1 MTAVTQPLQTPAQ
14 MQDTARQLRRDS
26 LKMIYD
32 AGSGHPGGSLSEID
46 ILVALY
52 FGLLRYDPADPRWP
66 ERDRFILSKG
76 HASPGFYATLAR
88 AGYFDPAE
96 LSSYRRTDGLLQ
108 GHAHPMT
115 PGVEMN
121 SGSLGMGLS
130 FALGHALAA
139 RLDGRR
145 YRVFAL
151 LGDGECQE
159 GEVWEAA
166 MSAAHHNAGNLTAII
181 DRNRIQNDRFTDEV
195 MTLEPLADRWRDF
208 GWRVIAANGHSHS
221 EMLAALR
228 AAAGESDRSGNGNGN
243 GNSNG
248 NRPAV
253 IIADTVK
260 GKGVSF
266 MENNPG
272 FHGRAPNA
280 EEYAAALKEL
290 S

>member
-1 MTAVTQPLQTPAQ
+1 MAGDALAAVTQPLLTVEEMRDA
-14 MQDTARQLRRDS
+14 ALESRREI
-26 LKMIYD
+26 LKMIFD
-32 AGSGHPGGSLSEID
+32 AGSGHTGGSLSEID
-46 ILVALY
+46 ILIALY
-52 FGLLRYDPADPRWP
+52 FGVLNYDPAQPRWAD
-66 ERDRFILSKG
+66 RDRFILSKG
-76 HASPGFYATLAR
+76 HASPGFYVALAR
-88 AGYFDPAE
+88 AGYFAKSE
-96 LSSYRRTDGLLQ
+96 LGSFRKTDGLLQ

-139 RLDGRR
+139 RLDGKN

-166 MSAAHHNAGNLTAII
+166 MAAAHHRASNLTAII

-208 GWRVIAANGHSHS
+208 GWNVITCDGHEH
-221 EMLAALR
+221 ADVLR
-228 AAAGESDRSGNGNGN
+228 ALNTAGEGG
-243 GNSNG
+243 
-248 NRPAV
+248 PTA
-253 IIADTVK
+253 IIANTVK

-272 FHGRAPNA
+272 FHGRAPTA
-280 EEYAAALKEL
+280 EEYEAALKEL
-290 S
+290 A